1 MDKKSLTFTV
11 SKKVA
16 DMFSLATALMDKD
29 ENEVFEELA
38 KRYATEVLQRTPNLA
53 NHPRKVISSPF
64 PLQAIRLI
72 MSLLV
77 KRKRKYPFGRV
88 D

>member
-38 KRYATEVLQRTPNLA
+38 RRYATETLQRMNAEPCEPPKESDFITPT
-53 NHPRKVISSPF
+53 
-64 PLQAIRLI
+64 
-72 MSLLV
+72 
-77 KRKRKYPFGRV
+77 Y
-88 D
+88 

>member
-29 ENEVFEELA
+29 ENEVFEELVR
-38 KRYATEVLQRTPNLA
+38 RYATEVLQRMNAEPCEPPKESDFIAPASYSTYKEPTCKA
-53 NHPRKVISSPF
+53 EKKV
-64 PLQAIRLI
+64 PLFC
-72 MSLLV
+72 LL
-77 KRKRKYPFGRV
+77 
-88 D
+88 